1 MGTALEMDGS
11 SLATG
16 DEISPSE
23 YADVFGVE
31 FARIAWTDEG
41 IYFGFR
47 VRDDKPDYASVV
59 DFWNGDCVEI
69 FMSEIIDMPN
79 ADMQLYR
86 NNGDVMQMAF
96 APAWTGGFTLGAS
109 RTSDKFREGVS
120 QFKVSVVVTSDGYSG
135 ELFIPFTLAE
145 GFKACAQEGRPIAVA
160 VVFAD
165 KDRDELNR
173 KRLQVGNV
181 PHFVEN
187 YKTKTEKMPQ
197 FYLVNGQE

>member
-1 MGTALEMDGS
+1 M
-11 SLATG
+11 
-16 DEISPSE
+16 
-23 YADVFGVE
+23 
-31 FARIAWTDEG
+31 
-41 IYFGFR
+41 
-47 VRDDKPDYASVV
+47 
-59 DFWNGDCVEI
+59 EI
-69 FMSEIIDMPN
+69 FLSEIIDMPN